1 MGEELPGPERARV
14 LLPRLHLDD
23 LLSELQ
29 SRIDTAL
36 LTRDR
41 VHSLLDAVVTIG
53 SGLDLEAVLRRLVQ
67 AAMDLVDAR
76 YGALGVIG
84 ADGGLTR
91 FLPLGLDEE
100 EIARIDH
107 WPQGRGILGL
117 LIKDPRPLRLR
128 RIEDHP
134 ESRGF
139 PTGHPPMRG
148 FLGVPIRVRDSVFG
162 NLYLTEKAGGGEFDE
177 DDEAVVVALSTAA
190 GVAIENARLYE
201 ETRRRELLLDA
212 SDEVTTR
219 LLTGAE
225 AEDVLTLIARRARR
239 MSGSVLAA
247 LAIPSPSGEG
257 LVVDVADG
265 RGADEVRGRPVALG
279 DTPTGRVYREGG
291 PVALPGAAE
300 GGCALPFLDGLDLGP
315 VLLSPLGG
323 KGAARGLLV
332 LARARGEEAYTATA
346 AHLLSAF
353 AGHAAVAL
361 ELAEARVDAERLSV
375 LEDRDRIAKDLHDV
389 IIQRL
394 FAVAMSLMS
403 TVRRTHD
410 PAHAQRVQRAVD
422 DLDDTIRQIRS
433 TIFAL
438 QQAGGEDRRW
448 LRTQVLEIAN
458 ASGESLGFTPG
469 LRLEGPIDS
478 RVPDGV
484 AEHVLAVLQEAL
496 SNIARHAGAGR
507 ADIRVRVDEETVEV
521 EVGDDG
527 CGIPEGGRRGGLR
540 NLKDRAEALGGAFKV
555 GPGMGGGTRLTWTVP
570 LPDSE

>member
-1 MGEELPGPERARV
+1 MGEEVPGPERARF

-29 SRIDTAL
+29 SRIDSAL

-53 SGLDLEAVLRRLVQ
+53 SGLDVEAVLRRLVQ
-67 AAMDLVDAR
+67 ASMDLVDAR

-84 ADGGLTR
+84 PDGELTR
-91 FLPLGLDEE
+91 FLPLGLGEG

-107 WPQGRGILGL
+107 WPQGQGILGL

-139 PTGHPPMRG
+139 PEGHPPMRG

-162 NLYLTEKAGGGEFDE
+162 NLYLTEKADGGEFDE
-177 DDEAVVVALSTAA
+177 DDEAIVIALSTAA

-225 AEDVLTLIARRARR
+225 TGDVLALIARRARR

-247 LAIPSPSGEG
+247 LAIPSPGGEG
-257 LVVDVADG
+257 LVVDTADG
-265 RGADEVRGRPVALG
+265 EWADRVQGRSVELG
-279 DTPTGRVYREGG
+279 DTATGRAYHGGG
-291 PVALPGAAE
+291 PVALPGAEE
-300 GGCALPFLDGLDLGP
+300 GGCPLPFLADLEAGP
-315 VLLSPLGG
+315 VLLAPLGG
-323 KGAARGLLV
+323 RVAARGLLV
-332 LARARGEEAYTATA
+332 LAREHGDDPYTATTG
-346 AHLLSAF
+346 HLLSAF
-353 AGHAAVAL
+353 SGHAAVAL

-403 TVRRTHD
+403 TVRRTSD
-410 PAHAQRVQRAVD
+410 RGHAQRVQRAVD

-438 QQAGGEDRRW
+438 QHAGGEDRRW
-448 LRTQVLEIAN
+448 LRTQILDIAN

-484 AEHVLAVLQEAL
+484 AEHVMAVLQEAL
-496 SNIARHAGAGR
+496 SNIARHAGASR
-507 ADIRVRVDEETVEV
+507 ADIRVRVTDDLVEV
-521 EVGDDG
+521 DVSDDG
-527 CGIPEGGRRGGLR
+527 CGIPEDGRRGGLH
-540 NLKDRAEALGGAFKV
+540 NLQERARALGGSFEIRPAV
-555 GPGMGGGTRLTWTVP
+555 GGGTRLLWNAP
-570 LPDSE
+570 LGEED